1 MNKVFL
7 LLLAFFMFSCSNSD
21 DTIVIEE
28 EDLDPIEEPTEPKV
42 YKLKE
47 KTFDYDSEYYL
58 VERKMSYE
66 YGVNGFVS
74 TIDENQYFMNG
85 NEYRFTTNYYYTN
98 NTLDSIVNKNVYSEV
113 ISTTTTIFNH
123 DARGFITDD
132 VKYFNGNLSETNEYF
147 YSGNQLEYITRRSRG
162 TDGNLG
168 TPTTQYLIYEN
179 GVLVGYESAFP
190 TTRTFDDK
198 NNPEINL
205 YSPDYKRIARN
216 LFIHN
221 ILTQSSTNSYIKRKY
236 EYEYNS
242 DHFPIKSFNY
252 EDEKFVF
259 ETNYIYY

>member
-7 LLLAFFMFSCSNSD
+7 SLLAFFMFSCSNSD
-21 DTIVIEE
+21 DTIVEE
-28 EDLDPIEEPTEPKV
+28 GLEPIEEPTEPKV

-58 VERKMSYE
+58 VEGKMSYE
-66 YGVNGFVS
+66 YGTHGFIS
-74 TIDENQYFMNG
+74 QIKENLVFISGGTFDY
-85 NEYRFTTNYYYTN
+85 TADYYYTN
-98 NTLDSIVNKNVYSEV
+98 NLLDSIVNNNIYSGGEASRA
-113 ISTTTTIFNH
+113 ITILNH

-132 VKYFNGNLSETNEYF
+132 VRYYNGNISETNEYF
-147 YSGNQLEYITRRSRG
+147 YSGNQLEYITRRTRG

-168 TPTTQYLIYEN
+168 TPTTEYLIYEN

-205 YSPDYKRIARN
+205 YSPDYKRIAKN

-221 ILTQSSTNSYIKRKY
+221 TLTQSSTSSSVKRKY

-242 DHFPIKSFNY
+242 DDFPVKSLSY
-252 EDEKFVF
+252 EDDKFVF

>member
-21 DTIVIEE
+21 DTIAE
-28 EDLDPIEEPTEPKV
+28 EDLEPIEEPTEPKV

-47 KTFDYDSEYYL
+47 KIFDYDSEYYL
-58 VERKMSYE
+58 VEGKTSYK
-66 YGVNGFVS
+66 YGTHGFIS
-74 TIDENQYFMNG
+74 QIKENLVFISGGTFDY
-85 NEYRFTTNYYYTN
+85 TADYYYTN
-98 NTLDSIVNKNVYSEV
+98 NLLDSIVNNNIYSGEASRG
-113 ISTTTTIFNH
+113 ITIFNH

-132 VKYFNGNLSETNEYF
+132 VRYYNGNISETNEYF
-147 YSGNQLEYITRRSRG
+147 YSGNQLEYITRRTRG
-162 TDGNLG
+162 TDGSLG
-168 TPTTQYLIYEN
+168 TPTTEYLIYEN

-205 YSPDYKRIARN
+205 YSPDYKRIVKN

-221 ILTQSSTNSYIKRKY
+221 TLTQVSTSSSVKRKY
-236 EYEYNS
+236 KYEYNS
-242 DHFPIKSFNY
+242 NDFPVKSLSY
-252 EDEKFVF
+252 EDDKFVF